1 MKNMVPFN
9 STDHSISQCYA
20 WACRGTT
27 TKVGKMQLQ
36 TIPNMYLSV
45 ESLAMI
51 KGPVNSFL
59 QERKVFLQRHQIS
72 LCHDK
77 VPALLAKRLRK
88 RRGCFGPWKCMKE
101 QQRKKLLTCLRTRSR
116 FFLSKQCL
124 SHLFNVKDLI
134 VAPQLGI
141 YAHIYLTW
149 HGVGN
154 QIFIFKKRLIF
165 KFHIVFVLFNP
176 GYRAHFV
183 SLDSTHI
190 AMLRL
195 ARGHGWV
202 KVKTCPP

>member
-1 MKNMVPFN
+1 MPFRDSIWKHIMWSFQFTVLSLPMKNMVPFN

-27 TKVGKMQLQ
+27 IKVGKMQLQ

-77 VPALLAKRLRK
+77 VPALLAKRLREG
-88 RRGCFGPWKCMKE
+88 RGCFGPWKCMKE
-101 QQRKKLLTCLRTRSR
+101 QQRKKLLTSLRVQASVFS

-124 SHLFNVKDLI
+124 SHLFI
-134 VAPQLGI
+134 VQGVTVAHQSGI
-141 YAHIYLTW
+141 YAHIYLRF
-149 HGVGN
+149 
-154 QIFIFKKRLIF
+154 Q
-165 KFHIVFVLFNP
+165 
-176 GYRAHFV
+176 
-183 SLDSTHI
+183 
-190 AMLRL
+190 L
-195 ARGHGWV
+195 AYMTLS
-202 KVKTCPP
+202 KVAR